1 MYLNEL
7 SHAQAES
14 LALEWVSTSP
24 DQGDWLQSK
33 FPTTVLDYSDS
44 SLRSLL
50 CAAVA
55 EFAFEAPS
63 TEATDLPLWL
73 EDSHY
78 SGYRQLSADSLWL
91 VDALALYLGDLLIA
105 RDPRGLRWGVY
116 CCDRPDHP
124 WHHHPAVIGYR
135 WPYSTFED
143 MAIFATKAAR
153 NEPEDPQHV
162 VAAINFYLSVFRSPA
177 RAS

>member
-7 SHAQAES
+7 SHARAEA

-24 DQGDWLQSK
+24 NRSQWLKSK
-33 FPTTVLDYSDS
+33 FPATALDYSDG

-50 CAAVA
+50 GAAIA
-55 EFAFEAPS
+55 EFTFDAPT
-63 TEATDLPLWL
+63 TETTELPLWL

-78 SGYRQLSADSLWL
+78 SGYRQLSTGSLWL

-105 RDPRGLRWGVY
+105 RDPSVLRWGVY
-116 CCDRPDHP
+116 CRDRPDHP

-162 VAAINFYLSVFRSPA
+162 VAAINFYLSVFRSLA